1 MNIESDGIENLE
13 RCNGDVIL
21 FFSELESFEPEAE
34 SVSTSAPKSRRRFE
48 DFLKGVLK

>member
-1 MNIESDGIENLE
+1 MTVMEF
-13 RCNGDVIL
+13 

>member
-1 MNIESDGIENLE
+1 MNIGSGEIDKERCDSDGI
-13 RCNGDVIL
+13 I
-21 FFSELESFEPEAE
+21 FSELESFEPEAE

>member
-1 MNIESDGIENLE
+1 MNIGSDEIENLV
-13 RCNGDVIL
+13 RCDGDGIL
-21 FFSELESFEPEAE
+21 FSELESFEPEAE